1 MHPLEG
7 LAGQIAWAGKNISY
21 NLGFIPEDKLDWKP
35 APTAKNAFE
44 ITAEVEGVAD
54 GMRAVINGGEWPN
67 ALPAPPTSL
76 KEAQERIERATET
89 YAALLR
95 TLDPSRFGE
104 TVTLPFMEMPF
115 VRAVSL
121 PAIEAVHHHGQI
133 CYIQTLLGDTES
145 HFYEMANQ

>member
-21 NLGFIPEDKLDWKP
+21 NLGFIPEDKLAWKP
-35 APTAKNAFE
+35 APTAKNALE

-54 GMRAVINGGEWPN
+54 GMRAVINGGEWP
-67 ALPAPPTSL
+67 ASPPAPATTL

-95 TLDPSRFGE
+95 SLDTSRFGE
-104 TVTLPFMEMPF
+104 TVKLPFMEMPF
-115 VRAVSL
+115 PRAVSL
-121 PAIEAVHHHGQI
+121 PIIEALHHHGQI
-133 CYIQTLLGDTES
+133 AYIQTLLGDTDS